1 MITYQFD
8 NGIPGFEHLRQFVL
22 SEIEGEL
29 PIRLMQSAEDEN
41 ITFVIASPFFFYT
54 DYEWDLPE
62 SVMQELELTEEK
74 DIEIWSV
81 ITLKTDPAKSTIN
94 LLAPIVLNTATNR
107 GKQYIIHD
115 HAFSSRT
122 PLYQP

>member
-22 SEIEGEL
+22 SEVEGEL

-41 ITFVIASPFFFYT
+41 ITFVIASPFFFYK

-62 SVMQELELTEEK
+62 SVIQELELTEEK
-74 DIEIWSV
+74 DLEIWSV
-81 ITLKTDPAKSTIN
+81 ITLNSDPAKSTIN
-94 LLAPIVLNTATNR
+94 LLAPILLNTATNR
-107 GKQYIIHD
+107 GKQHIIHD
-115 HAFSSRT
+115 HTFSSRT